1 MNEELRR
8 ARAAVRRRIE
18 GLSGRR
24 ARGSAGAG
32 ARPGIVNYGAL
43 DLMALETGGEV
54 RRDGS
59 APDAMAYETLGEMW

>member
-18 GLSGRR
+18 GLSGRK

-32 ARPGIVNYGAL
+32 ARPAIVNYGDL

-54 RRDGS
+54 RADGT
-59 APDAMAYETLGEMW
+59 AADAMALETMGEMW